1 MTLSFK
7 DAQVQDV
14 FKEIN
19 RQTGLDFVYNLTQL
33 QEINP
38 VTVQVKDVTV
48 DEALKQLLKD
58 TDFEYRFEMGSIV
71 IRRKEASPVKQERS
85 IKAREIGL
93 EKMKRNAL
101 YISRFSVFCHIR
113 QNASLGSIMRG
124 FRYQVIT
131 CYDAA

>member
-1 MTLSFK
+1 MRKKPESDFFERGRSLKDVKCRLHRYVMLACVLFLPGIVWGQEQKVTLSFK

-48 DEALKQLLKD
+48 DEALKKLLKD

-85 IKAREIGL
+85 I
-93 EKMKRNAL
+93 
-101 YISRFSVFCHIR
+101 
-113 QNASLGSIMRG
+113 
-124 FRYQVIT
+124 
-131 CYDAA
+131 